1 MKHPPPFLASAATF
15 AALAALS
22 APAQADLALAQSRNC
37 MSCHAIDKKVVGPS
51 FKDIATRYAN
61 DKGAA
66 DRLATKIV
74 KGGGGAWGVVAMPAN
89 AQVTPEEAKKLAAWT
104 LSQK

>member
-1 MKHPPPFLASAATF
+1 
-15 AALAALS
+15 
-22 APAQADLALAQSRNC
+22 
-37 MSCHAIDKKVVGPS
+37 MSCRRIASHCPACSGDSQSWAAGCTACHANDKKVVGPS